1 MEEFNLETFSVF
13 CAELYCDDVIELMA
27 GQSTINVMNGARY
40 RLSAVTAGLFMFV
53 IILVASPLIAIVP
66 ISSLTGVLFMVVIHT
81 FNWECLR
88 LFFVIPIT
96 ESIGI
101 VLVTALSVTFD
112 LVRRQLFLLIALIP
126 LDMNPLALVTSINF
140 QFDGQVLT
148 SDIAGNWGGIRR
160 RLDCTMQFLAE
171 RQAYH
176 CRNPLQY

>member
-1 MEEFNLETFSVF
+1 MT
-13 CAELYCDDVIELMA
+13 

-53 IILVASPLIAIVP
+53 IILIASPLIAIVP

-101 VLVTALSVTFD
+101 VLVTALSVAFD
-112 LVRRQLFLLIALIP
+112 LVSQSFLIILRPVSLIP
-126 LDMNPLALVTSINF
+126 SLY
-140 QFDGQVLT
+140 
-148 SDIAGNWGGIRR
+148 GI
-160 RLDCTMQFLAE
+160 LGIFSLWF
-171 RQAYH
+171 YLILW
-176 CRNPLQY
+176 NLF